1 MSLPIEEFVTIVF
14 KTNDEI
20 PKTILDLE
28 CLAPKSNPKVY
39 KITGYLS
46 QVNSILNQID
56 HVKL

>member
-1 MSLPIEEFVTIVF
+1 MSLPTEEFVSIVF
-14 KTNDEI
+14 KTNDAI
-20 PKTILDLE
+20 PRTSLDLE